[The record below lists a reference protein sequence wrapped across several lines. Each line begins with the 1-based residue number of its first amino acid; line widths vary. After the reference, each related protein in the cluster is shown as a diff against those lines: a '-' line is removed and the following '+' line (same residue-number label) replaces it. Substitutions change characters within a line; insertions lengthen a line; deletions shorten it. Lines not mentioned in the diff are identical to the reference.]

1 MTDEQLTFS
10 HLLRAATADAHTSAE
25 SHAYISSLMAGEL
38 DASAVADL
46 LLQTY
51 PVYVALE
58 AGLARHREAP
68 CVAALDD
75 RALDRVAALESDLA
89 WHFTPRWRAR
99 IDTGEIGYYP
109 ATLAYVAEL
118 ESSGPEA
125 LVAHHYVRYL
135 GDLSGGL
142 AIRALVQRHY
152 GLPDEALGFYSFPGI
167 PKPKV
172 YKDAYRSKLDC
183 LPLDGAAR
191 QRVLNHAVRAFGLN
205 AAIFAALSHHLGRVA
220 HLAG

>member
-1 MTDEQLTFS
+1 MTDERLTFS
-10 HLLRAATADAHTSAE
+10 QLLRTATADAHSSAE

-38 DASAVADL
+38 DAHAMADL

-58 AGLARHREAP
+58 AGLSRHAGSP
-68 CVAALDD
+68 LVAMLDD

-89 WHFTPRWRAR
+89 WHFGPHWRAR
-99 IDTGEIGYYP
+99 IDSGEIGYTP
-109 ATLAYVAEL
+109 ATLDYVTDL
-118 ESSGPEA
+118 EDAGPEE

-152 GLPDEALGFYSFPGI
+152 GLPDEALNFYSFPQI

-172 YKDAYRSKLDC
+172 YKDAYRAKLDL
-183 LPLDGAAR
+183 LPLDEEGR
-191 QRVLNHAVRAFGLN
+191 QRVLGHAVRAFALN
-205 AAIFAALSHHLGRVA
+205 EAVFAALGHHVGRVVS
-220 HLAG
+220 LAG